1 MEKFRKKIKLGGKMS
16 SLKFVQKE
24 IELRQNLAG
33 ANFTT
38 PPPGGAKVCIMGEL
52 QSGENFEDDDIYI
65 FLEIKLPEGWSWND
79 EDYLDPRATET
90 DTPDLVNRSR
100 SVTQISR

>member
-1 MEKFRKKIKLGGKMS
+1 MTA
-16 SLKFVQKE
+16 LKFVQKE

-38 PPPGGAKVCIMGEL
+38 PPGSGGAKVTIMGEL
-52 QSGENFEDDDIYI
+52 VSAQNFEDDDVYI
-65 FLEIKLPEGWSWND
+65 FLEVKLPEGWSFNT

-90 DTPDLVNRSR
+90 DTPDLCNRAR
-100 SVTQISR
+100 TVT